1 MATDIF
7 KLIFEHDLRLEQLA
21 DEHDP
26 RRDLH
31 RPSTLEEFM
40 KPVQTYSKFYF
51 TGTRLNDAD
60 PLDSRFGFNTL
71 ERHATLLE
79 GFCRALSLRS
89 LHAGEGLSS
98 DINALSTDEQGLLSQ
113 ANQTLLLFPNA
124 AAEAEGLNLLE
135 QEGMDEIFSP
145 QLSVREKI
153 KVKRPFLDAG
163 AYVLFTEQAQHG
175 VDLHLFSKE
184 NVYEAFFSEYQPLVL
199 PPGKGQGHFRFFSI
213 NGKRSKSERLFY
225 FETWSLSRPPHGFE
239 EVFPQ
244 TTLR

>member
-21 DEHDP
+21 GEQDP
-26 RRDLH
+26 RRELH

-51 TGTRLNDAD
+51 SGTRLNDAD
-60 PLDSRFGFNTL
+60 PLDSRFGFNVL
-71 ERHATLLE
+71 QRHEELLE
-79 GFCRALSLRS
+79 GFRRALA
-89 LHAGEGLSS
+89 LHSVHTSEGLHSGMN
-98 DINALSTDEQGLLSQ
+98 ILHPTDNGPLSQ
-113 ANQTLLLFPNA
+113 ANQTLLLFPDA
-124 AAEAEGLNLLE
+124 ASEAAGLKLLE
-135 QEGMDEIFSP
+135 QPDMQEIFSSE
-145 QLSVREKI
+145 LSVREKI

-163 AYVLFTEQAQHG
+163 AYVLFTEQAHHG
-175 VDLHLFSKE
+175 VDLHLFSKA
-184 NVYEAFFSEYQPLVL
+184 NIYEAFFAEYQPLVL
-199 PPGKGQGHFRFFSI
+199 PPGEGQGHFRFFSI

-225 FETWSLSRPPHGFE
+225 FETLSLHRPPHGFE